1 MKRKLRNDR
10 PSQRGT
16 SRSSNCSTMTKIR
29 STKSAPNLIALCAVG
44 PNGNCLTKE
53 PRNEPASYV
62 ILSAGWL
69 TSYVL
74 FCCVAFY
81 LHIYIHSLYNTII
94 LKTNNYS
101 HTGWE
106 CFKKKKKRRKLTCKN
121 PEKKLIVKSYEFI
134 VIRK

>member
-16 SRSSNCSTMTKIR
+16 SRS

-106 CFKKKKKRRKLTCKN
+106 CFKKKKEKKINMQKSR
-121 PEKKLIVKSYEFI
+121 KKLIVKSYEFI